1 MGERPVL
8 SSSLTQTHAI
18 LNHVPSI
25 ARSVV
30 LGVNGRRVPLH
41 VEPELRLG
49 VKPLYDT
56 LRMVAL
62 SAPILKK
69 YVRVA

>member
-1 MGERPVL
+1 LLIV
-8 SSSLTQTHAI
+8 
-18 LNHVPSI
+18 
-25 ARSVV
+25 RSAV
-30 LGVNGRRVPLH
+30 LGVNGHRVPLY

-49 VKPLYDT
+49 EKRLYDT